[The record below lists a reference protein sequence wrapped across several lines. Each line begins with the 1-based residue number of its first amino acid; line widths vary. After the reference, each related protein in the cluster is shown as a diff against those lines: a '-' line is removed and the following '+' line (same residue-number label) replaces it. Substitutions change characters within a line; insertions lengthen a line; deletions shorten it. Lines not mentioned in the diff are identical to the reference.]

1 MNRLAREL
9 SLLRAAHN
17 ASVVS
22 TTSSTSAGPY
32 ADPTDNHLMSGPN
45 CPFPTPRHTRTSSS
59 ASARSQQATLSTSP
73 ADARRPPNLSRRSSG
88 SPGPLA
94 HAPDSLGYLHQQRVP
109 HSVTGSSV
117 VATPGSVGYSEQLS
131 PGLMPGTA
139 RYEETAYYRAE
150 LEVAKKENE
159 ALKRRVRE
167 LERSVRERRGEGRG
181 RSGSGSTVASV
192 NVSGAG
198 GGVGIAGP
206 RERPEGGRGA
216 SGTSVGVGVPEDEV
230 KVGES
235 AASAGLR

>member
-22 TTSSTSAGPY
+22 TTSSTSAGPS
-32 ADPTDNHLMSGPN
+32 ADATDNHLMSGPN
-45 CPFPTPRHTRTSSS
+45 YPIPTPRHTRTSSS
-59 ASARSQQATLSTSP
+59 ASARSQAALGTSP
-73 ADARRPPNLSRRSSG
+73 ADARRPPNLSRRNSG
-88 SPGPLA
+88 SPGPQALL
-94 HAPDSLGYLHQQRVP
+94 PDSLGYLHQQRVP

-131 PGLMPGTA
+131 PGLLPGTA
-139 RYEETAYYRAE
+139 RYEETAYYRGE
-150 LEVAKKENE
+150 LEVAKRENE

-181 RSGSGSTVASV
+181 RSGSESTVASV

-206 RERPEGGRGA
+206 RERPEGGRGGSA
-216 SGTSVGVGVPEDEV
+216 TNVGVGVPEDEV

-235 AASAGLR
+235 AASAGFR